1 MDPFSFKAD
10 LEAQTVDEWFDL
22 IQKLVVRG
30 LVRTL
35 LQCTRRIFQICI
47 RTIQGA
53 VQAGIPRTA
62 NRVDHPARNLI
73 DERQTQGDM

>member
-10 LEAQTVDEWFDL
+10 LEAQSVDEWFDL
-22 IQKLVVRG
+22 IHRYIIRG
-30 LVRTL
+30 LLRTML
-35 LQCTRRIFQICI
+35 RCTRRILHMGI
-47 RTIQGA
+47 RTIHGA
-53 VQAGIPRTA
+53 VQPGIPRTA